1 MYADFNYCLCCCLQ
15 FSDSITIFCRSQ
27 KCSLWCLLGV
37 AVVECERVAGGRP
50 TMQDHLLIMV
60 LAETLTS
67 AESTALTFD
76 FAHTLQLVQILLGF
90 ICYQHLILY
99 VFVIMSYSIQIAV
112 ESPNNSHNSLALVQW
127 LHFRFLCRDAN
138 PVENL

>member
-1 MYADFNYCLCCCLQ
+1 M
-15 FSDSITIFCRSQ
+15 
-27 KCSLWCLLGV
+27 
-37 AVVECERVAGGRP
+37 VECERVAGGRP
-50 TMQDHLLIMV
+50 TMQDHLLMMV

-99 VFVIMSYSIQIAV
+99 VFIFCNNVIQYPDCSRTSEQQPLFFGI
-112 ESPNNSHNSLALVQW
+112 SPVAALQVSME
-127 LHFRFLCRDAN
+127 RFN

>member
-1 MYADFNYCLCCCLQ
+1 M
-15 FSDSITIFCRSQ
+15 
-27 KCSLWCLLGV
+27 
-37 AVVECERVAGGRP
+37 VECERVAGGRP
-50 TMQDHLLIMV
+50 TMQDHLLVMV

-76 FAHTLQLVQILLGF
+76 FTHTHSTTCTDI

-99 VFVIMSYSIQIAV
+99 VFVIMSYSFLIAV
-112 ESPNNSHNSLALVQW
+112 EPPNNSHNSLALVQW
-127 LHFRFLCRDAN
+127 LHFRFLWRDFN

>member
-1 MYADFNYCLCCCLQ
+1 M
-15 FSDSITIFCRSQ
+15 
-27 KCSLWCLLGV
+27 
-37 AVVECERVAGGRP
+37 VECERVAGGRP
-50 TMQDHLLIMV
+50 TMQDHLLVMV

-99 VFVIMSYSIQIAV
+99 VFVIISYSILIAV
-112 ESPNNSHNSLALVQW
+112 EPPNNSHNSLALVQW
-127 LHFRFLCRDAN
+127 LHFRFLWRDSN

>member
-1 MYADFNYCLCCCLQ
+1 MYADFNYCLCCCFQ

-27 KCSLWCLLGV
+27 KCSSWCLLEV

-50 TMQDHLLIMV
+50 TMQDHLLVMV

-99 VFVIMSYSIQIAV
+99 VSSFVIMSYSILIAV
-112 ESPNNSHNSLALVQW
+112 EPPNNSHYSLALVQW
-127 LHFRFLCRDAN
+127 LHFRFLWRDSTQ
-138 PVENL
+138 